1 MSTSSTWTTSLW
13 VSTVTILMR
22 FWNGPVG
29 WRGSATEMTE
39 RRRRHIFISERE
51 YGLPYSKGLTASQ
64 LMVIG
69 LSPGRAYSV
78 ANKVEQELVGLGTQS
93 VTADQLRDLTL
104 EVLRREVGDKHAQ
117 AFVKWQSVAELDIP
131 LIILIGGAT
140 GVGKSTIA
148 TQLATRLGITRVVST
163 DAVREVLRSAFT
175 KEMFPTLY
183 ESSFNADKAVR
194 QPIPHSGDRL
204 IIGFR
209 EQAAAVA
216 VGAQSLIDRAIAEN
230 MDMILEGAHLVPG
243 FLEKVD
249 SDAAVI
255 VPLLVTIDDE
265 NLHRGH
271 FYRRDR
277 DTGARGSERYL
288 KAFKKIRRIQ
298 KYMVSSALMRG
309 VPTIS
314 HYDLDATLTQIIDHV
329 ITKALESLAR
339 GVDVKDTEDKLLE
352 RAVQAVGRQKREGSD
367 KHEAVS

>member
-1 MSTSSTWTTSLW
+1 
-13 VSTVTILMR
+13 
-22 FWNGPVG
+22 
-29 WRGSATEMTE
+29 MTE
-39 RRRRHIFISERE
+39 SRRKHIFITERE
-51 YGLPYSKGLTASQ
+51 HGLPYSKGLTASS
-64 LMVIG
+64 LMVTG
-69 LSPGRAYSV
+69 LGPARSYAV
-78 ANKVEQELVGLGTQS
+78 ANKVEEELRRLGQDRVS
-93 VTADQLRDLTL
+93 PEELRNLTL
-104 EVLRREVGDKHAQ
+104 EVLRQEAGGEYAE
-117 AFVKWQSVAELDIP
+117 AYLKWQSVAELNIP
-131 LIILIGGAT
+131 MIILIGGAT

-163 DAVREVLRSAFT
+163 DAVREVLRSSFT
-175 KEMFPTLY
+175 REMFPTLY
-183 ESSFNADKAVR
+183 ESSFNADNAVR

-243 FLEKVD
+243 FLEKID

-352 RAVQAVGRQKREGSD
+352 RAVEAVGRQKREGSD

>member
-1 MSTSSTWTTSLW
+1 M
-13 VSTVTILMR
+13 
-22 FWNGPVG
+22 
-29 WRGSATEMTE
+29 
-39 RRRRHIFISERE
+39 
-51 YGLPYSKGLTASQ
+51 
-64 LMVIG
+64 
-69 LSPGRAYSV
+69 
-78 ANKVEQELVGLGTQS
+78 
-93 VTADQLRDLTL
+93 
-104 EVLRREVGDKHAQ
+104 
-117 AFVKWQSVAELDIP
+117 
-131 LIILIGGAT
+131 IILIGGAT

-163 DAVREVLRSAFT
+163 DAVREVLRSSFT
-175 KEMFPTLY
+175 REMFPTLY

-230 MDMILEGAHLVPG
+230 TDMILEGAHLVPG
-243 FLEKVD
+243 FLEKMD
-249 SDAAVI
+249 SDDAVI

-288 KAFKKIRRIQ
+288 KAFKKIRKIQ

-339 GVDVKDTEDKLLE
+339 GVVVKDTEDKLLE
-352 RAVQAVGRQKREGSD
+352 RAVEAVGRQKREGSD

>member
-1 MSTSSTWTTSLW
+1 
-13 VSTVTILMR
+13 
-22 FWNGPVG
+22 
-29 WRGSATEMTE
+29 MTE
-39 RRRRHIFISERE
+39 SRRKHIFITERE
-51 YGLPYSKGLTASQ
+51 HGLPYSKGLTASS
-64 LMVIG
+64 LMVTG
-69 LSPGRAYSV
+69 LGPARSYAV
-78 ANKVEQELVGLGTQS
+78 ANKVEEELRRLGQDRVS
-93 VTADQLRDLTL
+93 PEKLRTLTL
-104 EVLRREVGDKHAQ
+104 EVLRREAGEEYAE
-117 AFVKWQSVAELDIP
+117 AYLKWQSVAELNIP

-163 DAVREVLRSAFT
+163 DAVREVLRSSFT

-216 VGAQSLIDRAIAEN
+216 VGAQSLIDRAVAEN
-230 MDMILEGAHLVPG
+230 TDVILEGAHLVPG

-249 SDAAVI
+249 SDDAVI

-265 NLHRGH
+265 DLHRGH

-288 KAFKKIRRIQ
+288 KAFKKIRKIQ

-352 RAVQAVGRQKREGSD
+352 RAVEAVGRQKREGSD
-367 KHEAVS
+367 KHEVVP

>member
-1 MSTSSTWTTSLW
+1 
-13 VSTVTILMR
+13 
-22 FWNGPVG
+22 
-29 WRGSATEMTE
+29 MTE
-39 RRRRHIFISERE
+39 SRRKHIFITERE
-51 YGLPYSKGLTASQ
+51 HGLPYSKGLTASS
-64 LMVIG
+64 LMVTG
-69 LSPGRAYSV
+69 LGPARSYAV
-78 ANKVEQELVGLGTQS
+78 ANKVEEELRQLGQDS
-93 VTADQLRDLTL
+93 VSPEKLRTLTL
-104 EVLRREVGDKHAQ
+104 EVLRREAGEKYAE
-117 AFVKWQSVAELDIP
+117 AYLKWQSVAELNIP

-163 DAVREVLRSAFT
+163 DAVREVLRSSFT

-183 ESSFNADKAVR
+183 ESSFNADRAVR

-209 EQAAAVA
+209 EQARAVA

-230 MDMILEGAHLVPG
+230 TDVILEGAHLVPG

-249 SDAAVI
+249 SDDAVI

-265 NLHRGH
+265 DLHRGH

-277 DTGARGSERYL
+277 DTGTRASERYL
-288 KAFKKIRRIQ
+288 KAFKKIRKIQ

-329 ITKALESLAR
+329 ISKALESLVR

-352 RAVQAVGRQKREGSD
+352 RAVEAVGRQKKEGSD
-367 KHEAVS
+367 KHEVVP